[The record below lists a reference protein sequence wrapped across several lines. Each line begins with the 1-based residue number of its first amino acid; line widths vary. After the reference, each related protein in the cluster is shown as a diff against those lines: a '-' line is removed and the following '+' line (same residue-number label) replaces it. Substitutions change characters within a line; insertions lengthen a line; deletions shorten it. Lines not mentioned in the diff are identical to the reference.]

1 MREDARLDARAIGL
15 AILAMAIVGTSYTAA
30 KVALHDLPA
39 FGTLLLPLLVPA
51 ERLTLRRWL
60 GIGVAGAS

>member
-30 KVALHDLPA
+30 KLALHDLPV
-39 FGTLLLPLLVPA
+39 FGTLLLVLLGAV
-51 ERLTLRRWL
+51 
-60 GIGVAGAS
+60 GVAGGILIVSTES